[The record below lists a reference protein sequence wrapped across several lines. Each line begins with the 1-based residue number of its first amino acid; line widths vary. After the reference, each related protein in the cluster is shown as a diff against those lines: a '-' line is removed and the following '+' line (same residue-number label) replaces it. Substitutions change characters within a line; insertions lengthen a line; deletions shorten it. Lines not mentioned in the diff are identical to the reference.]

1 MTARKVPYCPGLCW
15 SVLWIILWLVS
26 WPLAVLLAVL
36 EVLLIPLCVCFDGA
50 KTACE
55 FIDRVYKI
63 FAFDP
68 VDNARYMRP
77 LFYHQRIPV
86 SVVDQEGPEC
96 V

>member
-1 MTARKVPYCPGLCW
+1 MPHNKVSCCPGFCW
-15 SVLWIILWLVS
+15 SVLWILLWLLA
-26 WPLAVLLAVL
+26 WPAAFLLAVL
-36 EVLLIPLCVCFDGA
+36 EVFLIPFCVCFENA

-55 FIDRVYKI
+55 YIDRIYKI

-77 LFYHQRIPV
+77 LFYRNRIPV
-86 SVVDQEGPEC
+86 PVVELEGAEC